1 MFFQELQHW
10 ICLASINL
18 TSKEFGIIYF
28 FHQISRLS
36 IYIKISALFG
46 WDRRIFYSWKVVIL
60 EVNFCQMN
68 LVYLAS
74 LDSHWLLYVLVLGCC
89 NTRPIFGKSSH
100 TLIAR
105 LSCGD
110 FVDFVCLYSEYSHAI
125 FGEDYPAKV
134 LVFMVHDDEIM
145 RKYSLAYFGRFH
157 SYLGEHPLLFG
168 VFVCVK

>member
-1 MFFQELQHW
+1 M
-10 ICLASINL
+10 
-18 TSKEFGIIYF
+18 
-28 FHQISRLS
+28 
-36 IYIKISALFG
+36 
-46 WDRRIFYSWKVVIL
+46 
-60 EVNFCQMN
+60 
-68 LVYLAS
+68 
-74 LDSHWLLYVLVLGCC
+74 LGCC

-110 FVDFVCLYSEYSHAI
+110 FVDFVCLYSEYSHVI
-125 FGEDYPAKV
+125 FGEDCPAKV

-168 VFVCVK
+168 VFVCVKQIYTSETILVNFWVRELNTRIWVCVLGIYIHSCEVFSHGVATP

>member
-1 MFFQELQHW
+1 M
-10 ICLASINL
+10 
-18 TSKEFGIIYF
+18 
-28 FHQISRLS
+28 
-36 IYIKISALFG
+36 
-46 WDRRIFYSWKVVIL
+46 
-60 EVNFCQMN
+60 
-68 LVYLAS
+68 
-74 LDSHWLLYVLVLGCC
+74 LGCC

-110 FVDFVCLYSEYSHAI
+110 LVDFVCLYSEYSHAI

-145 RKYSLAYFGRFH
+145 RKYSLAYFGRFR

-168 VFVCVK
+168 DFKLVKQDEFSADHHRELLGERELNTRIWVCVLGIYIYSCEVFSQVLRHLEFECE